1 MEKQC
6 EECGLMNTEGCNTCG
21 VLNPVMKITVMP
33 PTVVNVNNVTR
44 EVPSENVASDGET
57 PIDDVNLDYQREDGK

>member
-1 MEKQC
+1 MEEKKKYEAEKQ
-6 EECGLMNTEGCNTCG
+6 GHYAGAKL
-21 VLNPVMKITVMP
+21 TVMQ
-33 PTVVNVNNVTR
+33 PTVVNVNNVPR